1 MLDSQ
6 IGMSRR
12 AVSGTTRPLR
22 AAGLSLLETPKGDDM
37 AEEDAE
43 RAVGHKDERFA

>member
-1 MLDSQ
+1 
-6 IGMSRR
+6 
-12 AVSGTTRPLR
+12 
-22 AAGLSLLETPKGDDM
+22 M